1 MHQFGW
7 LWDKGDEFLKFASE
21 RRGYPE
27 PQKKKKTGAGGGE
40 GGGGGGSN
48 PGGNWKDLLDLAP
61 NLSNYAEFF

>member
-40 GGGGGGSN
+40 GGGG
-48 PGGNWKDLLDLAP
+48 PTLEETERAP
-61 NLSNYAEFF
+61 

>member
-27 PQKKKKTGAGGGE
+27 PQKKKKTGAGGE
-40 GGGGGGSN
+40 GGGSN